1 MNKKTPLDALA
12 FLIGNHANSLRV
24 WIKELNMRAIIAAP
38 IEEKANHA
46 VALDLDA
53 WDNLGEE
60 IQIVRELLT
69 ATEGLVLGD
78 SSLERT
84 VQSQLADIKVCLSI
98 VNDFLEIAYCDLE
111 SYVKG

>member
-1 MNKKTPLDALA
+1 MKKKTPLDALA
-12 FLIGNHANSLRV
+12 FLIGNHANSLCV

-38 IEEKANHA
+38 IEEKDNHA
-46 VALDLDA
+46 VAVDLDA

-84 VQSQLADIKVCLSI
+84 VQSQLEDIKVNLSI

>member
-1 MNKKTPLDALA
+1 MNQKTPLDALA

-24 WIKELNMRAIIAAP
+24 WIKELNMQAIIVAP

-46 VALDLDA
+46 VAVDLDA

-98 VNDFLEIAYCDLE
+98 VDDFLEIAYCDLE